1 MAKDK
6 SATNTRAVKKELKAP
21 KKKYFKLEYP
31 TVIAVLEDLEE
42 QEYGEYFKAIC
53 NHELY
58 GEEPESFSNR
68 AVRMA
73 YNMTIRELDFQM
85 EKHLRNVEQ
94 GRENQKGKGKKKDS
108 EPSGSR
114 QDEVDGIGTDLSK
127 ALTADQLI
135 KLESKF
141 PNFSGLLDEVQ
152 EQVSNAGIQVHSPM
166 NYIIKY
172 AEETDWNNRF
182 KDEVD
187 KIAGGIFGLD

>member
-1 MAKDK
+1 MAKAK
-6 SATNTRAVKKELKAP
+6 PKAEKKELQAP

-58 GEEPESFSNR
+58 GEEPAEFSNR

-85 EKHLRNVEQ
+85 EKHLRNREQ
-94 GRENQKGKGKKKDS
+94 GKINQQGGKKAGS
-108 EPSGSR
+108 ESAGSV
-114 QDEVDGIGTDLSK
+114 QSDEAGTDLSK
-127 ALTADQLI
+127 ALTAEQLI
-135 KLESKF
+135 KLESMF
-141 PNFSGLLDEVQ
+141 PNFSGLLDEIQ
-152 EQVSNAGIQVHSPM
+152 EQVTNGCIQVRSPM

-172 AEETDWNNRF
+172 AEETDWNGRVS
-182 KDEVD
+182 DEID
-187 KIAGGIFGLD
+187 KIASGIFGLE